1 MWWDYTR
8 WIRKNKNKSKEHYSQ
23 TKNALI
29 LRILECKDNHFI
41 WMYEFNLPSDDN
53 LSERALRSTNL
64 KMKVQTISKYKLSK
78 IFCKYKNI
86 HWNML

>member
-1 MWWDYTR
+1 
-8 WIRKNKNKSKEHYSQ
+8 
-23 TKNALI
+23 
-29 LRILECKDNHFI
+29 
-41 WMYEFNLPSDDN
+41 MYDFNLPSDDN

-86 HWNML
+86 H